1 MLVTLMPMIL
11 SLVLKM
17 LPILYQFKI
26 LKSQEE
32 LEAFQKRVTEALKKA
47 EENALD
53 PIKIQKQAEANKS
66 DLEKKWNDKWGK
78 SGPK

>member
-1 MLVTLMPMIL
+1 MPMIL

>member
-11 SLVLKM
+11 TLVLKM

-53 PIKIQKQAEANKS
+53 PMKIQKQAEANKS